1 MTFADRLRKHGFR
14 RWYERQLIE
23 SFLYLTTCF
32 LCMIVVAA
40 CLEAFGDQ
48 GPGRQPALMLSMALV
63 ATAVGAV
70 SWRRFKDALTL
81 AEHLADRANCSDCGA
96 YGRFVVLGQGGQD
109 REDGGPG
116 WVKVRCRTCQHE
128 WLIE

>member
-23 SFLYLTTCF
+23 GFLYLTTCF

-40 CLEAFGDQ
+40 SLEAFGDKV
-48 GPGRQPALMLSMALV
+48 PGQQRVLMLTLAIV
-63 ATAVGAV
+63 GAGVGAV
-70 SWRRFKDALTL
+70 TWRRFKDTL
-81 AEHLADRANCSDCGA
+81 NRAEHMADRANCSACGSYA
-96 YGRFVVLGQGGQD
+96 RFVVLGEGGQQGG
-109 REDGGPG
+109 EDEPG
-116 WVKVRCRTCQHE
+116 WVRVRCRKCNHE